1 MDTEVIQDKQLALG
15 STPARSAEE
24 LSRRGDV
31 AVLFDAIVYFS
42 EMVAGDQGKQP
53 SSHHRA
59 VGALPG
65 PKPAGP
71 KPAGP
76 MRGRSLVR
84 PWRFLAA
91 HPSSEK

>member
-53 SSHHRA
+53 SSHHRD
-59 VGALPG
+59 VGASP
-65 PKPAGP
+65 GP

-84 PWRFLAA
+84 PWRFPAA